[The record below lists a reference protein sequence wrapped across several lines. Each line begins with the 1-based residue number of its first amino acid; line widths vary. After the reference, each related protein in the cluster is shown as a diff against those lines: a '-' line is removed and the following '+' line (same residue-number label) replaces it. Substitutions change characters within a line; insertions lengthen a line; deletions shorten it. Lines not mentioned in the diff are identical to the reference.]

1 MTKQADVVVIG
12 GGITGTAILHELAK
26 YNLRAVLVEQE
37 PELAAGTTKANSAIL
52 HAGFD
57 APTGSMKARM
67 NVAGNAMYHDLKDE
81 LDLDIRWSG
90 SYVAALDEEQMAV
103 LQELLERGNAN
114 GVPGLKIVSGD
125 EMRKEEPNV
134 SKDIKGAL
142 WAPSAGICWP
152 FGLALAF
159 AENAVINGAEVIR
172 ECQVTGITVEDGAV
186 KAVETDKGT
195 IETKYVINAA
205 GVHADEISRLA
216 GDDSFQIH
224 PRRGEYILFD
234 KTAQKDLVY

>member
-67 NVAGNAMYHDLKDE
+67 NVAGNAMYHELKDE

-90 SYVAALDEEQMAV
+90 SYVAALDDEQMDV
-103 LQELLERGNAN
+103 LRNSSNRAM
-114 GVPGLKIVSGD
+114 P
-125 EMRKEEPNV
+125 M
-134 SKDIKGAL
+134 
-142 WAPSAGICWP
+142 
-152 FGLALAF
+152 AF
-159 AENAVINGAEVIR
+159 P
-172 ECQVTGITVEDGAV
+172 D
-186 KAVETDKGT
+186 
-195 IETKYVINAA
+195 
-205 GVHADEISRLA
+205 
-216 GDDSFQIH
+216 
-224 PRRGEYILFD
+224 
-234 KTAQKDLVY
+234 

>member
-90 SYVAALDEEQMAV
+90 SYVAALDDEQMAV

-142 WAPSAGICWP
+142 WAPTAGICWP

-172 ECQVTGITVEDGAV
+172 ECQVTV
-186 KAVETDKGT
+186 
-195 IETKYVINAA
+195 
-205 GVHADEISRLA
+205 S
-216 GDDSFQIH
+216 
-224 PRRGEYILFD
+224 P
-234 KTAQKDLVY
+234 

>member
-1 MTKQADVVVIG
+1 MDV
-12 GGITGTAILHELAK
+12 
-26 YNLRAVLVEQE
+26 
-37 PELAAGTTKANSAIL
+37 
-52 HAGFD
+52 
-57 APTGSMKARM
+57 
-67 NVAGNAMYHDLKDE
+67 LK
-81 LDLDIRWSG
+81 
-90 SYVAALDEEQMAV
+90 
-103 LQELLERGNAN
+103 ELLERGNAN

-125 EMRKEEPNV
+125 EMHKEEPNV

-142 WAPSAGICWP
+142 WAPTAGICWP

-216 GDDSFQIH
+216 GDDTFKIH

-234 KTAQKDLVY
+234 KTAQKDLVYSPIFPTPTKMGKG

>member
-90 SYVAALDEEQMAV
+90 SYVAALDDEQMAV

-142 WAPSAGICWP
+142 WAPTAGLSDWP
-152 FGLALAF
+152 WPLRKTLSS
-159 AENAVINGAEVIR
+159 
-172 ECQVTGITVEDGAV
+172 TVPKSSV
-186 KAVETDKGT
+186 NV
-195 IETKYVINAA
+195 
-205 GVHADEISRLA
+205 RLRV
-216 GDDSFQIH
+216 S
-224 PRRGEYILFD
+224 P
-234 KTAQKDLVY
+234 

>member
-90 SYVAALDEEQMAV
+90 SYVAALDDEQMAV

-114 GVPGLKIVSGD
+114 GVPGLKIISGD

-142 WAPSAGICWP
+142 WLRLPVSAGLSAWRWP
-152 FGLALAF
+152 LRKTLSSMALKSSV
-159 AENAVINGAEVIR
+159 NV
-172 ECQVTGITVEDGAV
+172 
-186 KAVETDKGT
+186 
-195 IETKYVINAA
+195 
-205 GVHADEISRLA
+205 RLRV
-216 GDDSFQIH
+216 S
-224 PRRGEYILFD
+224 P
-234 KTAQKDLVY
+234 